1 MKRALLVVAVLAACK
16 GGDKDK
22 YSNSGPVGGGA
33 RDAVID
39 AWKKGG
45 LDASAFEPAQTSV
58 GKDCSTGTVNKVA
71 VLLCTFDTPDAAKAA
86 QDAGLQWVGD
96 TTGMSRAKGSLVI
109 AVADRHKADPNGK
122 TINQIFK
129 LVPN

>member
-1 MKRALLVVAVLAACK
+1 MRAVLVLVLVAACGK
-16 GGDKDK
+16 GG
-22 YSNSGPVGGGA
+22 GPDS
-33 RDAVID
+33 RDALVD

-45 LDASAFEPAQTSV
+45 LDASAFTAAQSPV
-58 GKDCSTGTVNKVA
+58 GKDCASGTVSKIE
-71 VLLCTFDTPDAAKAA
+71 VLVCTFDTPDQAKAA

-96 TTGMSRAKGSLVI
+96 TTGSSRAKGRFLI

-129 LVPN
+129 LVP